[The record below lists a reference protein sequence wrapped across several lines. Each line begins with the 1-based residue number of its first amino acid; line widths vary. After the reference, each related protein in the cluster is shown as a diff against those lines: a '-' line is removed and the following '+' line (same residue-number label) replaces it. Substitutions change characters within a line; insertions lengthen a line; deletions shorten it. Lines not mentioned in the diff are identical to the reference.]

1 MIKNIDKISAH
12 IQESINAKAK
22 LLSSREILENLEEA
36 SSLLIK
42 ILQTKGKIMLIG
54 NGGSA
59 ADSQHLAAE
68 FITRLNFDRGSLPAI
83 ALSTDTSVLTAI
95 SNDYDFTSVFSR
107 QIEAIGN
114 EGDALISISTSGQSA
129 NIVKAAQI
137 AKDKNIKIISLIGSK
152 ESKLHEL
159 SDIVLATKVAN
170 TARIQEIHILY
181 GHILCSL
188 VEESIFKDEKS

>member
-1 MIKNIDKISAH
+1 MTETIEKISAH
-12 IQESINAKAK
+12 IQESINAKSK
-22 LLSSREILENLEEA
+22 LLSSKEILENLKEA

-42 ILQTKGKIMLIG
+42 ILQNKGKIMLIG

-83 ALSTDTSVLTAI
+83 ALSADTSVLTAI
-95 SNDYDFTSVFSR
+95 SNDYGFTHVFSR

-152 ESKLHEL
+152 QSKLHDL
-159 SDIVLATKVAN
+159 SDIVLTTKVTN

-188 VEESIFKDEKS
+188 VEESIFKNKKI

>member
-1 MIKNIDKISAH
+1 MTKTIDKISSH
-12 IQESINAKAK
+12 IQESINAKSK
-22 LLSSREILENLEEA
+22 LLSSKEILENLEEA
-36 SSLLIK
+36 SSLLVK
-42 ILQTKGKIMLIG
+42 ILQKKGKIMLIG

-95 SNDYDFTSVFSR
+95 SNDYDFTHIFSR

-152 ESKLHEL
+152 QSKLHEL
-159 SDIVLATKVAN
+159 SDIVLTTKVTN

-188 VEESIFKDEKS
+188 VEESIFKNDMI

>member
-1 MIKNIDKISAH
+1 MTETIEKISAH
-12 IQESINAKAK
+12 IQESINAKSK
-22 LLSSREILENLEEA
+22 LLSSIEILENLEEA

-42 ILQTKGKIMLIG
+42 ILQKKGKIMLIG

-83 ALSTDTSVLTAI
+83 ALSADTSVLTAI
-95 SNDYDFTSVFSR
+95 SNDYGFIHVFSR
-107 QIEAIGN
+107 QIESIGN

-152 ESKLHEL
+152 QSKLHDL
-159 SDIVLATKVAN
+159 SDIVLTTKVTN

-188 VEESIFKDEKS
+188 VEESIFKNKKI

>member
-1 MIKNIDKISAH
+1 MIRAIDKISAH
-12 IQESINAKAK
+12 IQESINAKSK

-159 SDIVLATKVAN
+159 SDIVLTTKVTN

-188 VEESIFKDEKS
+188 VEESIFKNKKI

>member
-1 MIKNIDKISAH
+1 MTKTIEKISAH
-12 IQESINAKAK
+12 IQESINAKSK
-22 LLSSREILENLEEA
+22 LLSSIEILENLEEA

-42 ILQTKGKIMLIG
+42 ILQKKGKIMLIG

-83 ALSTDTSVLTAI
+83 ALSADTSVLTAI
-95 SNDYDFTSVFSR
+95 SNDYGFTHVFSR

-152 ESKLHEL
+152 QSKLHDL
-159 SDIVLATKVAN
+159 SDIVLTTKVTN

-188 VEESIFKDEKS
+188 VEESIFKNKKI

>member
-36 SSLLIK
+36 SSLLVK
-42 ILQTKGKIMLIG
+42 ILQKKGKIMLIG

-159 SDIVLATKVAN
+159 SDIVLATKLAN

>member
-1 MIKNIDKISAH
+1 MIRAIDKISAH
-12 IQESINAKAK
+12 IQESINAKSK

-159 SDIVLATKVAN
+159 SDIVLTTKVTN

-188 VEESIFKDEKS
+188 VEESIFKNEKS

>member
-1 MIKNIDKISAH
+1 MTETIDKISAQ
-12 IQESINAKAK
+12 IQESINAKSK
-22 LLSSREILENLEEA
+22 LLSSIEILENLEEA

-42 ILQTKGKIMLIG
+42 IFQKKGKIMLIG

-95 SNDYDFTSVFSR
+95 SNDYDFTHVFSR
-107 QIEAIGN
+107 QIEALGN
-114 EGDALISISTSGQSA
+114 EGDALISISTSGQSE

-152 ESKLHEL
+152 QSKLHDL
-159 SDIVLATKVAN
+159 SDIVLTTKVTN

-188 VEESIFKDEKS
+188 VEESIFKNKKT

>member
-1 MIKNIDKISAH
+1 MTKTIDKISSH
-12 IQESINAKAK
+12 IQESINAKSK
-22 LLSSREILENLEEA
+22 LLSSKEILENLEKA
-36 SSLLIK
+36 SSLLVK
-42 ILQTKGKIMLIG
+42 ILQNKGKIMLIG

-95 SNDYDFTSVFSR
+95 SNDYGFTHIFSR
-107 QIEAIGN
+107 QIEAIGS

-152 ESKLHEL
+152 QSKLHEL
-159 SDIVLATKVAN
+159 SDIVLTTKVTN

-188 VEESIFKDEKS
+188 VEESIFKNKKI

>member
-1 MIKNIDKISAH
+1 MTETIEKISAH
-12 IQESINAKAK
+12 IQESINAKSK
-22 LLSSREILENLEEA
+22 LLSSIEILENLEEA

-42 ILQTKGKIMLIG
+42 ILQKKGKIMLIG

-83 ALSTDTSVLTAI
+83 ALSADTSVLTAI
-95 SNDYDFTSVFSR
+95 SNDYGFTHVFSR

-152 ESKLHEL
+152 QSKLHDL
-159 SDIVLATKVAN
+159 SDIVLTTKVTN

-188 VEESIFKDEKS
+188 VEESIFKNKKI

>member
-1 MIKNIDKISAH
+1 MIRAIDKISAH
-12 IQESINAKAK
+12 IQESINAKSK

-159 SDIVLATKVAN
+159 SDIVLTTKVTN

-188 VEESIFKDEKS
+188 VEESIFKNDKS